1 MNLTALLDPVCVKTP
16 DLDIFTQTAL
26 VRLDPGE
33 TVRFPETTAAELRR
47 AADALPGFVL
57 AERRGLHRDA
67 FPALGTPDRTA
78 LAAWDAAL
86 ARDEGAVP
94 RSRQFVLTP
103 LANLDP
109 LRADLV
115 EMYAGPLSAAGAQAL
130 ATVAPALRSLD
141 GRVSALEN
149 RAVVDEAQRQS
160 WDPLVFAI
168 PAGADIGTYDGPV
181 KLGPCW
187 GPDLPLIGAALAAV
201 KGDGRALARFWR
213 RG

>member
-1 MNLTALLDPVCVKTP
+1 MNLTALLAPVRVRTP
-16 DLDIFTQTAL
+16 DLDFFTQTAL
-26 VRLDPGE
+26 VRLDPTE
-33 TVRFPETTAAELRR
+33 AVVFPRTTAAELRR

-57 AERRGLHRDA
+57 VERAGLHRDA
-67 FPALGTPDRTA
+67 FPVWGTPDHDA
-78 LAAWDAAL
+78 LAAWDDTL
-86 ARDEGAVP
+86 AREEGAFP
-94 RSRQFVLTP
+94 RSSQFVLTP

-115 EMYAGPLSAAGAQAL
+115 EMYAGPLAVGGVQAL
-130 ATVAPALRSLD
+130 VTVAPVLRSLD
-141 GRVSALEN
+141 DRVSALED
-149 RAVVDEAQRQS
+149 RVVAEVRRES

-168 PAGADIGTYDGPV
+168 PMGRNIGTYDGPV

-201 KGDGRALARFWR
+201 KGDGRALARFWG